1 MATLLVDDE
10 DRDIKY
16 WRRELSARI
25 TDFEM
30 RVWPD
35 VPDPGEIDVILADG
49 SMKRNGGF
57 GQFPNLGWVNYL
69 GHGVGDVLRDPSL
82 PPHVLVTR
90 MKSEGIARSLTGYT
104 VHAVMSH
111 HLRQREYALQQ
122 DAAVWRRLAV
132 PAPDEVRI
140 AVLGLGVCGLRI
152 ARAFDHLGYRVCGW
166 TRSPRTPGEIASVCG
181 REALEALLAESDYV
195 VGVLPETSATVGLI
209 NRETLA
215 AMKAGAYLVSA
226 GRGSLVVEE
235 DLLEAL
241 DSGHLSGAGAGRL
254 PHPAATGEPR
264 VLGTPEDRRQPAQ
277 RRSRQRRL
285 EERVRRDRGEPSS
298 LPRRPTIAPP
308 RRPRQR
314 VLTIRLPLGAYKVRS
329 SRG

>member
-1 MATLLVDDE
+1 MVTLLVDDE
-10 DRDIKY
+10 DRDIEY
-16 WRRELSARI
+16 WRCELSARI

-122 DAAVWRRLAV
+122 GEAVWRRLAV

-152 ARAFDHLGYRVCGW
+152 ARAFNHLGYRVRGW
-166 TRSPRTPGEIASVCG
+166 TRSPKASGEITSVSG
-181 REALEALLAESDYV
+181 REALEPLLAESDYV

-209 NRETLA
+209 NREILA

-241 DSGHLSGAGAGRL
+241 DSGHLSGAALDVFRTQPLPESHPFWAHPKIVVNPHSGGPDSGAWKEEFDEIAENHRL
-254 PHPAATGEPR
+254 FRAGQPLLHLA
-264 VLGTPEDRRQPAQ
+264 DRAK
-277 RRSRQRRL
+277 
-285 EERVRRDRGEPSS
+285 G
-298 LPRRPTIAPP
+298 
-308 RRPRQR
+308 
-314 VLTIRLPLGAYKVRS
+314 Y
-329 SRG
+329 

>member
-1 MATLLVDDE
+1 MATLLFDHE
-10 DRDIKY
+10 DRDIEQ

-49 SMKRNGGF
+49 SAEGGF

-90 MKSEGIARSLTGYT
+90 LKSEGIARSLTGYT
-104 VHAVMSH
+104 VHAVLSH

-122 DAAVWRRLAV
+122 GEAVWRRLAV
-132 PAPDEVRI
+132 ASPDEVRI
-140 AVLGLGVCGLRI
+140 AVLGLGVCGARI
-152 ARAFDHLGYRVCGW
+152 ARTLDALGYQVCGW
-166 TRSPRTPGEIASVCG
+166 SRSPKELGEIASVAG
-181 REALEALLAESDYV
+181 RQALEPLLAESDYV
-195 VGVLPETSATVGLI
+195 IGVLPETDATVGLI
-209 NRETLA
+209 NRKTLA

-241 DSGHLSGAGAGRL
+241 ESGHLCGAAMDVFRTQPLPEAHPFWAHPKIVISPHSGGPDSGDWNAEFDEIAENHRRYRAGQPLVNLA
-254 PHPAATGEPR
+254 
-264 VLGTPEDRRQPAQ
+264 DRA
-277 RRSRQRRL
+277 
-285 EERVRRDRGEPSS
+285 DG
-298 LPRRPTIAPP
+298 
-308 RRPRQR
+308 
-314 VLTIRLPLGAYKVRS
+314 Y
-329 SRG
+329 